1 MSLGGEGEGVGVVVD
16 GFIPPSDPTLT
27 PGGPLPPASA
37 FLTLALVSPIRPS
50 CDCFALSDVSTL
62 RYFILFLISCGLICR
77 ETHAER
83 PCPLIQQSGRGS
95 ALISPQTSPPP
106 IHPPLSNRISTV
118 FGPQCLSSN
127 TGRGFGR
134 GGGGGGGGCGRI
146 SI

>member
-1 MSLGGEGEGVGVVVD
+1 MSLGGEGEGVGVGLD

-83 PCPLIQQSGRGS
+83 PCPLTQQSGRGS
-95 ALISPQTSPPP
+95 ALISPQNPP
-106 IHPPLSNRISTV
+106 HSPPLSNRISTV

-127 TGRGFGR
+127 TGRGFG
-134 GGGGGGGGCGRI
+134 GSGGGCGRI